1 MGDYIW
7 IKLLIVGQLKFL
19 SSATEFCHVSTSAM
33 TCSEHARVSILSY
46 MHDQPVGRAFGGK
59 ASMKSG
65 DAGQALVETT
75 ASTVLG
81 DWYR

>member
-1 MGDYIW
+1 MW
-7 IKLLIVGQLKFL
+7 IKLLIVGQCSILQGLIAFG
-19 SSATEFCHVSTSAM
+19 HVSTNAT
-33 TCSEHARVSILSY
+33 TCSVHARVSILSY
-46 MHDQPVGRAFGGK
+46 MHDQPVGRAFDGK
-59 ASMKSG
+59 ASMKFC